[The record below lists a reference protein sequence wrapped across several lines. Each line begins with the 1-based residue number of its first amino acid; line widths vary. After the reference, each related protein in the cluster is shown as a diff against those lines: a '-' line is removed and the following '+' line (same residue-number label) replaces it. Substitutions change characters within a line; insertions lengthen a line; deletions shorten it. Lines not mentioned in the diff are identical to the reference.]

1 MIAEI
6 LKRSFTRATGATLLA
21 ILGVF
26 LFQYF
31 ADNPMPMESDELA
44 IFLPIIFISTLL
56 ASLPNDQGSS

>member
-6 LKRSFTRATGATLLA
+6 LKRSFLRATGATVLA

-31 ADNPMPMESDELA
+31 AGNPMASDNLE
-44 IFLPIIFISTLL
+44 IFLPIIFISTFL
-56 ASLPNDQGSS
+56 ASLPNDKIGS